1 LALVVAKIVAIIRIL
16 RRLGFSP
23 WWVLL
28 AFVPIANV
36 IGLWNLSKMP
46 WQAVKGAPPA

>member
-1 LALVVAKIVAIIRIL
+1 
-16 RRLGFSP
+16 
-23 WWVLL
+23 
-28 AFVPIANV
+28 VPIANV